1 MGLTDCTTNQNTTVK
16 WKMRYIRRLCC
27 LLPLAGCAKLCMMQS
42 VLCTHTLLCHRHPAL
57 GTGTQPLAL
66 EVFKTQ
72 HKPLTFLLLA
82 CLPLFFFPSLTF
94 SVPHSWCASFAICWR
109 SQRVLCAFPLALA
122 MNEPCACW
130 ALQWCQSWARGC
142 CLPSLPSFVP
152 VPSCTPAVQGSDLL
166 ITPAS
171 SQNKHCFKRSLCLT
185 FFPASENFISSTLSS
200 DEYLPVIWKK
210 GRALYELWLSLY
222 KAYSDWELPKA
233 TNLG

>member
-109 SQRVLCAFPLALA
+109 SQRVLYLCAFPLALA

-130 ALQWCQSWARGC
+130 ALQWCQSWAWGC
-142 CLPSLPSFVP
+142 CLPSLTLLCACAFLHSCSARFWFTDHTCLFTKQALFQKVTLSNILSCFWKFYFKYPFQWWVFTSHLKKGESFVWAL
-152 VPSCTPAVQGSDLL
+152 TEL
-166 ITPAS
+166 I
-171 SQNKHCFKRSLCLT
+171 QSL
-185 FFPASENFISSTLSS
+185 F
-200 DEYLPVIWKK
+200 
-210 GRALYELWLSLY
+210 WLRTS
-222 KAYSDWELPKA
+222 KS
-233 TNLG
+233 N